1 VLRLSAVRTDVT
13 LPPPARPAPL
23 SRVLENHTTLG
34 VLMVAPAVLIL
45 AGLLAYPF
53 LLGIYLSLTNA
64 IIGRTGQFIGL
75 GNYVSLL
82 GDPLFRLATFNTF
95 LYTIVACAFK
105 LVLGLALAILLNR
118 EFLGKRFIRAIVL
131 LPYIVPTVLS
141 AISFWWIYDPTFG
154 IISYTLQHLG
164 LISYGI
170 DFLGDPGL
178 ARAALIAANI
188 WRGVPFYAIGLLA
201 ALQTVPASL
210 FEAGAIDGAGRWGT
224 FWHITMPLLTP
235 ITVVITMFSVI
246 LTFADFQLPWV
257 ITRGGPNNAT
267 QLYGTLAF
275 QRAIQGAHMGEGA
288 AVAMAIFPVLVTTVI
303 VSFRYLR
310 RDD

>member
-1 VLRLSAVRTDVT
+1 MSAVKAEVA
-13 LPPPARPAPL
+13 LPSSPHRAGL
-23 SRVLENHTTLG
+23 SRLLDDRNVLG

-53 LLGIYLSLTNA
+53 LLGIYLSMTNA
-64 IIGRTGQFIGL
+64 IIGRGGQFIGIE
-75 GNYVSLL
+75 NYVSLL
-82 GDPLFRLATFNTF
+82 GDPLYRLATFNTF
-95 LYTIVACAFK
+95 LYTIVACFFK
-105 LVLGLALAILLNR
+105 LILGMALAIVLNR
-118 EFLGKRFIRAIVL
+118 EFMFKRFIRAAVL

-154 IISYTLQHLG
+154 IISYTLRHLG
-164 LISYGI
+164 LIDQNI

-178 ARAALIAANI
+178 ARAALIAANV

-210 FEAGAIDGAGRWGT
+210 FEAGAIDGAGRWAT
-224 FWHITMPLLTP
+224 FRHITMPLLTP
-235 ITVVITMFSVI
+235 LTVVITMFSVI

-288 AVAMAIFPVLVTTVI
+288 AVAMAIFPVLLVTVV

-310 RDD
+310 RED

>member
-1 VLRLSAVRTDVT
+1 MSAVKAEVA
-13 LPPPARPAPL
+13 LPSSPHRAGL
-23 SRVLENHTTLG
+23 SRLLDDRNVLG

-53 LLGIYLSLTNA
+53 LLGIYLSMTNA
-64 IIGRTGQFIGL
+64 IIGRGGQFIGIE
-75 GNYVSLL
+75 NYVSLL
-82 GDPLFRLATFNTF
+82 GDPLYRLATFNTF
-95 LYTIVACAFK
+95 LYTIVACFFK
-105 LVLGLALAILLNR
+105 LVLGMALAIVLNR
-118 EFLGKRFIRAIVL
+118 EFMFKRFIRAAVL

-154 IISYTLQHLG
+154 IISYTLRHLG
-164 LISYGI
+164 LIDQNI

-178 ARAALIAANI
+178 ARAALIAANV

-210 FEAGAIDGAGRWGT
+210 FEAGAIDGAGRWAT
-224 FWHITMPLLTP
+224 FRHITMPLLTP
-235 ITVVITMFSVI
+235 LTVVITMFSVI

-288 AVAMAIFPVLVTTVI
+288 AVAMAIFPVLLVTVV

-310 RDD
+310 RED